1 MIDLQGY
8 GPSLLEGAW
17 VTVQLAVLAQLL
29 AIALGLLTATAKMSR
44 STPLRWL
51 ATLYTTIIRGVPDIV
66 LMLLLFFG
74 GQIGIN
80 MVTDWLYDSYDIDV
94 FVNVDEFTA
103 GVVTI
108 GFIFGAYMGET
119 FRGAFMAVDAGQIE
133 AGRAYGM
140 NDWKV
145 FKRIRFPLMMRHALP
160 GLGNNW
166 MVLLKTTAL
175 VSVIGL
181 VVVRSKLC
189 VVGLVAGGP
198 KMAVVELVGVVL
210 DEATVELATA
220 ASALAR
226 APNPPPTL
234 AECDA
239 TCAPLLNALRQV
251 LHHLVRHSAPAA
263 LNTPIP
269 ALSPI
274 TPIGGAADTNTAPPS
289 AMAAHLPVC
298 EPPPALLSAA
308 TDSLELKAWR
318 PLSLPEAGL
327 LAGMGDILDGKQRIE
342 AVPSNIGIPIRPPA
356 LF

>member
-119 FRGAFMAVDAGQIE
+119 FRGAFLAVDAGQIE

-181 VVVRSKLC
+181 VDMVR
-189 VVGLVAGGP
+189 VASEAAKATHEPFTFLLPVAAGY
-198 KMAVVELVGVVL
+198 LL
-210 DEATVELATA
+210 IATVSEWGLARLKKRYNA
-220 ASALAR
+220 GFGEASAW
-226 APNPPPTL
+226 N
-234 AECDA
+234 
-239 TCAPLLNALRQV
+239 N
-251 LHHLVRHSAPAA
+251 
-263 LNTPIP
+263 
-269 ALSPI
+269 
-274 TPIGGAADTNTAPPS
+274 
-289 AMAAHLPVC
+289 
-298 EPPPALLSAA
+298 
-308 TDSLELKAWR
+308 
-318 PLSLPEAGL
+318 
-327 LAGMGDILDGKQRIE
+327 
-342 AVPSNIGIPIRPPA
+342 
-356 LF
+356 